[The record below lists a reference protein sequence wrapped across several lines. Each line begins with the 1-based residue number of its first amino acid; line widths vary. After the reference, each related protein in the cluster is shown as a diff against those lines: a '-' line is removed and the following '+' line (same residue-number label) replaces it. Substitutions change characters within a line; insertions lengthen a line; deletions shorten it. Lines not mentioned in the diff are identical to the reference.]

1 MSKNEEFKITVL
13 AAGLGKRMK
22 DARPKALANLHGKPM
37 LMHLR
42 DTIKSITD
50 DAVIAV
56 IGHQAE
62 LVQSELGDAF
72 VYVIQ
77 EKQLGTAH
85 ALLSAKEALK
95 DAKNVV
101 VLYGDLPFISGPTI
115 KKITERHLSSG
126 AALTF
131 ATAEVPNFENEYRTV
146 YAFGRII
153 REGAQVTAVRE
164 FKDANDQEK
173 NIKEVNAGCFVFDA
187 KWLWQNLEKV
197 DNNNSQKEHYLTDLI
212 PIALR
217 EGVKVE
223 TVGIPAREA
232 LGVNSKEELEIL
244 EKLMLE

>member
-85 ALLSAKEALK
+85 DLLSAKEALK

-101 VLYGDLPFISGPTI
+101 VLYG
-115 KKITERHLSSG
+115 
-126 AALTF
+126 
-131 ATAEVPNFENEYRTV
+131 
-146 YAFGRII
+146 
-153 REGAQVTAVRE
+153 
-164 FKDANDQEK
+164 
-173 NIKEVNAGCFVFDA
+173 
-187 KWLWQNLEKV
+187 
-197 DNNNSQKEHYLTDLI
+197 
-212 PIALR
+212 
-217 EGVKVE
+217 
-223 TVGIPAREA
+223 
-232 LGVNSKEELEIL
+232 
-244 EKLMLE
+244 